1 MNSLASPKCND
12 MLRDWES
19 TADYTEVFI
28 HQTNCLFLLSLLV
41 TADHG
46 IAETC
51 FSRALDEYVEGR
63 DGFLVWA
70 RDDGRRAVLRQ
81 AIQIVRPMPNRS
93 YSWSITRAPHSLLPT
108 ARHPFAAI
116 TSLSA
121 FERFVF
127 VMSEIE
133 GFSDAECAGLL
144 DCNLQDVAV
153 GRELA
158 PRIIA
163 TEEIDDDLDIE
174 AIRQVIPALPDI
186 SNTECVELH
195 EMRLE
200 MSCSRSEL
208 GG

>member
-12 MLRDWES
+12 MPRDWEI

-28 HQTNCLFLLSLLV
+28 QRTNCLFLLSLLV

-70 RDDGRRAVLRQ
+70 RDDGRRAVVRQ
-81 AIQIVRPMPNRS
+81 AIQIVRPQSNRS
-93 YSWSITRAPHSLLPT
+93 YSWSITRAPHSLLST
-108 ARHPFAAI
+108 ARHPFAVV

-127 VMSEIE
+127 VMLEIE
-133 GFSDAECAGLL
+133 GFSNTECAGLL
-144 DCNLQDVAV
+144 DCTLQDVAV
-153 GRELA
+153 GSELA
-158 PRIIA
+158 RRIIA

-174 AIRQVIPALPDI
+174 ANRQIV
-186 SNTECVELH
+186 C
-195 EMRLE
+195 
-200 MSCSRSEL
+200 
-208 GG
+208 